1 MHMHHGILRD
11 WKGDVLLMMHVY
23 NGMPAPE
30 LQGASWRKSRHSN
43 PNGSCVEVAEVRD
56 DVLAV
61 RNSRYPSGP
70 ALIFSASE
78 IAAFVR
84 AAKDD
89 QFDGLIQLRSSP
101 RARPGH
107 GNGWWRDA
115 RDETLTKAFISY
127 PAQGASMVREQ
138 AGTAASAGVP
148 AGRLYTGSGGGPTVL
163 RIALGTRLRRLRE
176 SSGLTTAQ
184 AADSIRATSSKISR
198 LENGRSAARQR
209 DISDLLSMYG
219 VADDAEREEMLLL
232 ARQAATPGWWQPYSD
247 VLPRWL
253 ELYIGLEEAASI
265 IRSYEVQFLHG
276 LTQTEDYARA
286 VVAITHTG
294 MAPDE
299 IERRVSL
306 RMRRQVL
313 LTNPRAP
320 QLWTVIDEA
329 ALRRSPSGPKV
340 MRGQL
345 EHLLELTDL
354 PNVTVQVIPFD
365 TGSHAAAGGPFTI
378 LRFPEPD
385 LPDVV
390 YLEQLNSALYL
401 DQAEDVTGYLA
412 VMSQVC
418 IQAASP
424 AASRDIL
431 HALLSEGLSRRR
443 AGARDP
449 SDLGQT
455 LAIGVVPAKS
465 P

>member
-1 MHMHHGILRD
+1 
-11 WKGDVLLMMHVY
+11 
-23 NGMPAPE
+23 
-30 LQGASWRKSRHSN
+30 
-43 PNGSCVEVAEVRD
+43 
-56 DVLAV
+56 
-61 RNSRYPSGP
+61 
-70 ALIFSASE
+70 
-78 IAAFVR
+78 
-84 AAKDD
+84 
-89 QFDGLIQLRSSP
+89 
-101 RARPGH
+101 
-107 GNGWWRDA
+107 
-115 RDETLTKAFISY
+115 
-127 PAQGASMVREQ
+127 MVREQ
-138 AGTAASAGVP
+138 AGTAVSATVP

-219 VADDAEREEMLLL
+219 VADEAEREEMLLL

-265 IRSYEVQFLHG
+265 IRSYEVQFVHG

-286 VVAITHTG
+286 VIAITHAG

-329 ALRRSPSGPKV
+329 ALRRSPAGPKV
-340 MRGQL
+340 MRGQV
-345 EHLLELTDL
+345 ERLLELTDL

-365 TGSHAAAGGPFTI
+365 TGSHAASGGPFTI

-424 AASRDIL
+424 AASKDIL
-431 HALLSEGLSRRR
+431 HAL
-443 AGARDP
+443 
-449 SDLGQT
+449 
-455 LAIGVVPAKS
+455 I
-465 P
+465 